1 MNAGAIAL
9 TDSQWTYVEGYAL
22 LGSIEVP
29 IHHAWLVSVKDELW
43 DPTWDEPGSVYFGVP
58 IRREFLCRAVAE
70 QECYGLFES
79 GHELTRLVAGLE
91 NDFKVTV
98 CSSPTSDLFRQT
110 ARHYWDAA
118 EPGRTEL

>member
-29 IHHAWLVSVKDELW
+29 VHHAWLVSAEGELW
-43 DPTWDEPGSVYFGVP
+43 DPTWDEPGSAYFGVP
-58 IRREFLCRAVAE
+58 IKKPFLCHTVAE

-79 GHELTRLVAGLE
+79 GDELTRLVAGLE
-91 NDFKVTV
+91 NDFKATV
-98 CSSPTSDLFRQT
+98 HSSPASELFRQT
-110 ARHYWDAA
+110 ARRHWDACQQA
-118 EPGRTEL
+118 AD